1 MRVSLKH
8 DLSFVYG
15 VLFDLSW
22 YKADVDFLWSLWKG
36 YSVEWVYLFVFYI
49 GWGGMVEVDKLGF
62 WGGLDEAEAV
72 ERFVEVFWTFYWGD
86 GSVGK
91 WIDWDVLVYV

>member
-1 MRVSLKH
+1 M
-8 DLSFVYG
+8 
-15 VLFDLSW
+15 
-22 YKADVDFLWSLWKG
+22 
-36 YSVEWVYLFVFYI
+36 
-49 GWGGMVEVDKLGF
+49 EVDKLGF

-91 WIDWDVLVYV
+91 WIGWDVFVDV